1 MKISII
7 VPIYNCNDYLDKCI
21 YSLIHQTYQ
30 NIEIILIDDGST
42 DNSLEKCLEY
52 QKNDNIIMVISKENG
67 GVSSARNE
75 GIKKSTGKYIMFVD
89 ADDYLDLNV
98 VSDLKTNLE
107 KDTLIKVN
115 HNVIYNNKIQIN
127 QIVKLD
133 YSKEF
138 YIKEILTG
146 NIGGYCWGYLFEKNK
161 IELFDEKTSYMED
174 TIFLIN
180 YLKKVKKIRIID
192 KSKYNYLFNEKSI
205 TKGNTRIIAN
215 IIDFNYSLNKI
226 KANCKIKDIDY
237 LITNK
242 KLKLIESELAK
253 INTNNIKE
261 IFENKEL
268 IAILKKLQQKQEI
281 SIFYKVYLKIIM
293 GKHYYIFNIY
303 LQLRKI
309 LKKIK
314 NKLVGTK

>member
-52 QKNDNIIMVISKENG
+52 QKNVNRIMVITKENG

-89 ADDYLDLNV
+89 SDDYLDLNV

-127 QIVKLD
+127 QIDKLD
-133 YSKEF
+133 YSKES
-138 YIKEILTG
+138 YIKEILNG
-146 NIGGYCWGYLFEKNK
+146 NIGGDCWGYLFEKNK

-237 LITNK
+237 LIINK

-253 INTNNIKE
+253 INNIKE

-281 SIFYKVYLKIIM
+281 SIFYKVYLKIILDR
-293 GKHYYIFNIY
+293 HNLIFKIY
-303 LQLRKI
+303 LQIRRA

-314 NKLVGTK
+314 NRS